1 MVFDLLYKHSLNEEV
16 NVKAYLLSS
25 VRNRIARLY
34 ERDHILEIQH
44 LLIQPNFYLT
54 SIEHH

>member
-1 MVFDLLYKHSLNEEV
+1 MLKHI
-16 NVKAYLLSS
+16 YYQ

-44 LLIQPNFYLT
+44 LLIQSNFYLT
-54 SIEHH
+54 SLLNTINH